1 MIDLGLARL
10 ARLAHAA
17 RKKKLQLE
25 VPHPASDML
34 PVNVALDPGSLKLP
48 TKFMNRGGVA
58 FSLPI
63 PISLHAVLHLL
74 LRTLAWRRLLDYLPT
89 QLSPAT

>member
-10 ARLAHAA
+10 AHAA
-17 RKKKLQLE
+17 KKKLQLE
-25 VPHPASDML
+25 VPHSAGDIL

-48 TKFMNRGGVA
+48 TKFMNRRGVA

-63 PISLHAVLHLL
+63 PISLHAVLQLTTAHIG
-74 LRTLAWRRLLDYLPT
+74 LA
-89 QLSPAT
+89 